1 MVGKEY
7 EEWLDRLY
15 SSLPKGATCKTRFE
29 PPKPSIATVG
39 NRTCIQNF
47 KQLCAALNR
56 ECPHLMRYMA
66 KELATAGSLEGDQSV
81 FQGKFNGVLIDRIVD
96 DYIKEYVT
104 CPVCSS
110 PDTKLI
116 REERFRFLVCEACG
130 AKSSVRAI

>member
-1 MVGKEY
+1 
-7 EEWLDRLY
+7 
-15 SSLPKGATCKTRFE
+15 
-29 PPKPSIATVG
+29 
-39 NRTCIQNF
+39 
-47 KQLCAALNR
+47 
-56 ECPHLMRYMA
+56 MRYMA